1 MIIDG
6 ASTDSTL
13 SIAREYPNVVDNLIS
28 EPDNG
33 IFDAMNKGLVLA
45 KGKFVAF
52 LNADDRYLPTTISSS
67 LDAIRE
73 DKDNVDV
80 LYGDWI
86 AVSARGTDTPHKAD
100 HRLRWRYI
108 LCHQAVIA
116 KRSIFPSPDGFD
128 LRYKLCADFNLILF
142 WQAES
147 ACFKRIPNQLV
158 RFSEVGASSK
168 FNTN

>member
-1 MIIDG
+1 
-6 ASTDSTL
+6 
-13 SIAREYPNVVDNLIS
+13 
-28 EPDNG
+28 
-33 IFDAMNKGLVLA
+33 MNKGLVLA